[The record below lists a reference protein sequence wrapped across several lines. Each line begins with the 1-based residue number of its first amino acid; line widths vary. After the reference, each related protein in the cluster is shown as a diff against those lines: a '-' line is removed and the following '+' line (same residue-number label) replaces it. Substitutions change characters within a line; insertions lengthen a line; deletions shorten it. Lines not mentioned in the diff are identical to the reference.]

1 MLEVG
6 TIAKPHGLKGEV
18 IVRLLTDRED
28 RLAPG
33 SVLETDRGPLT
44 VVEAH
49 PHQHRWRVRFEGF
62 ASRED
67 VEPLHGLVLRAEPV
81 DDPDVWFV
89 HELIGLPV
97 VLADGTDVG
106 TCVSIVDNPA
116 HDMVELDDGRLVPL
130 VFVLDVGEA
139 IVIDPPEGLL
149 DLE

>member
-1 MLEVG
+1 LEVG
-6 TIAKPHGLKGEV
+6 TVAKPHGLKGEV
-18 IVRLLTDRED
+18 IVALLTDRED
-28 RLAPG
+28 RLAAG

-97 VLADGTDVG
+97 VLADGTEVG

-116 HDMVELDDGRLVPL
+116 HDLVELDDGRLVPL
-130 VFVLDVGEA
+130 PFVVDVGDA
-139 IVIDPPEGLL
+139 IEIDPPEGLL
-149 DLE
+149 DLA